1 MLINQI
7 VRAERAGGSDTLLAL
22 REAVR
27 DLPVEKVP
35 VASLVVTFSPR
46 AAGVDA
52 GYALALSEVEA
63 ELPPILVHRGRMAVI
78 DGRHRLRAARLNGAA
93 YIGTRFFDG
102 SESDARLLAVA
113 MNVAQGLPL
122 SRGDRIASALRIL
135 TARPQWSD
143 RSVAAVAG
151 LSARTVAELRG
162 RARGQAHDAPRIGL
176 DGRRR
181 PFRSAQGRELAAK
194 LLGEEPGASLRSVA
208 RRAGISPATVADVR
222 DRLRRGDDPVPL
234 GQREEPAAERP
245 AREPAPP
252 PVPALSPGE
261 LFVIFDSLCRDP
273 SLRMTETGRTVL
285 RMLDACH
292 LIARDREKITVNLP
306 PHCREQLAELL
317 RGYAGLWRDLAGELG
332 AGRAAG
338 AVGAVR

>member
-1 MLINQI
+1 MLTNQI
-7 VRAERAGGSDTLLAL
+7 VRAEHAGGSDTLLAL

-27 DLPVEKVP
+27 DLPVERVP
-35 VASLVVTFSPR
+35 VAGLVVTFSPR

-52 GYALALSEVEA
+52 AYALALSEVEA

-78 DGRHRLRAARLNGAA
+78 DGRHRLRAARLKGAA
-93 YIGTRFFDG
+93 SISARFFDG
-102 SESDARLLAVA
+102 SDGDAKLLAVA

-122 SRGDRIASALRIL
+122 SRDDRIASALRIL

-151 LSARTVAELRG
+151 LSARKVSEIRS
-162 RARGQAHDAPRIGL
+162 RALGQPHDAPRIGL

-181 PFRSAQGRELAAK
+181 PFRSAPGRELAAR
-194 LLGEEPGASLRSVA
+194 LLGEEPGASLRSIA

-222 DRLRRGDDPVPL
+222 DRLHRGDDPVPV
-234 GQREEPAAERP
+234 GQRDVPAAEQP

-273 SLRMTETGRTVL
+273 SLRMTETGRAVL
-285 RMLDACH
+285 RMLDACN

-306 PHCREQLAELL
+306 PHCKEQLAELL
-317 RGYAGLWRDLAGELG
+317 QGYASLWRELAGELG
-332 AGRAAG
+332 A
-338 AVGAVR
+338 VGAVR